1 MPVNSILGPGG
12 LDMAAA
18 GGGVPV
24 LGSGNGGQ
32 IRSSDGPGVHE
43 AAQTFGQ
50 ALKDALAQVNTTQR
64 QADELA
70 VQLATDSDTDIAAVM
85 IAAERAQ
92 LTFQLAVEVRNKVLE
107 SYQEIMRMQV

>member
-1 MPVNSILGPGG
+1 MNSIYGPGSV
-12 LDMAAA
+12 DAAAA
-18 GGGVPV
+18 GGVPAM
-24 LGSGNGGQ
+24 GGRIGGQ
-32 IRSSDGPGVHE
+32 IRNDDGPKAHE

-50 ALKDALAQVNTTQR
+50 ALKAALAQVNAGQ
-64 QADELA
+64 QEADRLA
-70 VQLATDSDTDIAAVM
+70 VRLATGEDTDIAAVM